1 MSVRRLLVAYDGS
14 ADSEKALDWACV
26 MARQIDG
33 TVYVIFVLE
42 LYDYFA
48 LEGGAYVPLE
58 EIYREKADQKLAE
71 IREKYKKDGLPIITL
86 VRKGVADVE
95 VVRYAHEISADLIVC
110 GTRGLGGLAR
120 ALLGSIAHKLVTY
133 SDVPVLVVK

>member
-1 MSVRRLLVAYDGS
+1 MSVKKLLVAFDGS
-14 ADSEKALDWACV
+14 ADSEKALDWACA
-26 MARQIDG
+26 MARQVEG
-33 TVYVIFVLE
+33 TVHVIFVLE

-95 VVRYAHEISADLIVC
+95 IIRYAHDISADLIIC
-110 GTRGLGGLAR
+110 GTRGLGGIAR
-120 ALLGSIAHKLVTY
+120 ALLGSVAHKLVTY
-133 SDVPVLVVK
+133 SDLPVLIVK